1 MYSYLLIIVVL
12 YEGGI
17 VSRADSSYGL
27 CIYVSVC
34 FKDVEKKYLCL
45 INMLKFSFLIFVNC
59 WIAIVMHI
67 CTRMR

>member
-1 MYSYLLIIVVL
+1 MYSYLLIIVVS

-17 VSRADSSYGL
+17 VSRANSSYGL

-34 FKDVEKKYLCL
+34 FKDVELKYLCL
-45 INMLKFSFLIFVNC
+45 INMFKFSFLSFVNC
-59 WIAIVMHI
+59 WVAIVMHI